1 MSLTAKQEAFVQSL
15 AKGAHQSEAYRQA
28 FGQGGKTNKSLHEAA
43 SRLAR
48 TGKVVARLAEL
59 RAPALIAAEHTILV
73 DLKRVLF
80 EAARVGFSDMRK
92 LFNPGGS
99 LKDPSEWDDDTAA
112 AVASV
117 ERVALFG
124 KGADGL
130 GQIGYTTKVKLW
142 PKMLAVDT
150 LMKNLGGYKRDNDQK
165 KDILADLPFE
175 KLKALERFLAA
186 RVEQRALAL
195 GPPARGRDQ
204 PARARPK
211 QDRA

>member
-1 MSLTAKQEAFVQSL
+1 MGLTVKQEAFAHEL
-15 AKGAHQSEAYRQA
+15 ALGVPASSAYRKHYDA
-28 FGQGGKTNKSLHEAA
+28 RRMSAKSVNESA
-43 SRLAR
+43 SRLAKDR
-48 TGKVVARLAEL
+48 KVTARVAEL
-59 RAPALIAAEHTILV
+59 RAPALLDAEHTILV

-99 LKDPSEWDDDTAA
+99 LKDPSGWDDDTAA

-165 KDILADLPFE
+165 KDLLDDLPFE
-175 KLKALERFLAA
+175 KLKALERFLSAL
-186 RVEQRALAL
+186 VEQRPLAL
-195 GPPARGRDQ
+195 GPPARGRGQ
-204 PARARPK
+204 STRTRSR